1 MGRTAIAIMGATA
14 GGALPALLRPVVH
27 HPEPGVRHEEIA
39 ALLAIMRDPDFRK
52 RPVEEVRAVTTALG
66 GCAGDE
72 ALPYLE
78 EQLYAP
84 RPRAPPAGWC
94 SGRRDMRER
103 EDLVGGEPAAEGD
116 SLRLSPLGGVL
127 IARLNGLLRGM
138 RLYGASNRALL
149 AQQQA
154 LLDAVKAIEADEVA
168 LLGMG
173 EDFYVN
179 GVRLRPA

>member
-1 MGRTAIAIMGATA
+1 
-14 GGALPALLRPVVH
+14 
-27 HPEPGVRHEEIA
+27 
-39 ALLAIMRDPDFRK
+39 
-52 RPVEEVRAVTTALG
+52 
-66 GCAGDE
+66 
-72 ALPYLE
+72 
-78 EQLYAP
+78 
-84 RPRAPPAGWC
+84 
-94 SGRRDMRER
+94 
-103 EDLVGGEPAAEGD
+103 
-116 SLRLSPLGGVL
+116 
-127 IARLNGLLRGM
+127 M